1 MRTTPRNN
9 STRPLRRCAA
19 SRKLTLTG
27 HKNFTFLKKTGL
39 KKAPFISADF
49 PFFFFFFSP
58 VAPGS
63 FQGNISRSMTRE
75 AFPFRQLSW
84 SWKKVSCARRS
95 PGLIS
100 PASSRFLNGTKRRT
114 SFSSSF
120 APWFSLGHLSCNCAL
135 RRLNK
140 SSRWDG
146 NRMRYTWK
154 RDMRVIT
161 CATAVFEDEA
171 VIWIISEVSCR
182 NFLNGLEKDTREE
195 LKLEIFWSQRKK
207 EKVVKV

>member
-1 MRTTPRNN
+1 
-9 STRPLRRCAA
+9 
-19 SRKLTLTG
+19 
-27 HKNFTFLKKTGL
+27 
-39 KKAPFISADF
+39 
-49 PFFFFFFSP
+49 
-58 VAPGS
+58 
-63 FQGNISRSMTRE
+63 MTRE

-100 PASSRFLNGTKRRT
+100 SVSSRFLNDTKRRT
-114 SFSSSF
+114 SFPTSF

-140 SSRWDG
+140 SCSRWDG

-182 NFLNGLEKDTREE
+182 NFLNGLEKDKRERNKSWS
-195 LKLEIFWSQRKK
+195 LKFFQIKK
-207 EKVVKV
+207 KKKKVVKV